1 MNTPANRPVIT
12 TFRWVPPFAVGH
24 VRELRVRWALEEAGQ
39 PYDIRLIGFE
49 DQDTPAYRQEQ
60 PFGQIP
66 VFRDSA
72 GAPPLF
78 ESGAILHHIGLRSE
92 ALMPLDDDGRAHTLS
107 WMFAALNSV
116 EPHAQNLM
124 ELLGAP
130 ADAPWVSERR
140 EPLEAMMITRLTGVE
155 NWLKDRAYLCG
166 RFTVADILMVSQLK
180 LLEKSGLVARFPALT
195 AYQARCI
202 ARPAYQ
208 RALADHLALYKDA
221 GETA

>member
-1 MNTPANRPVIT
+1 MNIPANRPVIT
-12 TFRWVPPFAVGH
+12 TFRWVPPAAVGH
-24 VRELRVRWALEEAGQ
+24 VRELRLRWALEEAGL
-39 PYDIRLIGFE
+39 PYDVRLIE
-49 DQDTPAYRQEQ
+49 HADKDTPAYRQEQ

-66 VFRDSA
+66 VFRDNA

-92 ALMPLDDDGRAHTLS
+92 ALMPPDEEGRAHTLS

-116 EPHAQNLM
+116 EPHTQNLM

-130 ADAPWVSERR
+130 ADASWVSERR
-140 EPLEAMMITRLTGVE
+140 EPLEAMMVKRLTAVE
-155 NWLKDRAYLCG
+155 NWLKDRAYLCE

-180 LLEKSGLVARFPALT
+180 LLEKSGIVARFPALT
-195 AYQARCI
+195 AYHARCV

-208 RALADHLALYKDA
+208 RALADHLTLYKDVDKSA
-221 GETA
+221 